1 MSAYQLPEEFETE
14 NHYLRRPSMADA
26 AAIFAAYATDA
37 TVTKYLAC
45 RPHRDVSETAAFLDT
60 TVADWDRGKRY
71 AVLAF
76 HRDCPEVPLGMFD
89 ARRIGWAVTYGYV
102 LRSSAWGH
110 GSASEIMRWMVSHA
124 LSHPAI
130 FRTEALCDVENPAS
144 VRVVEKAGMSREGLL
159 RRYLVHPN
167 ISDVP
172 RDCLVYSRV
181 R

>member
-1 MSAYQLPEEFETE
+1 MSAYHLPEEFETE
-14 NHYLRRPSMADA
+14 NHYLRRSSVEDA
-26 AAIFAAYATDA
+26 VAIFAAYATDG
-37 TVTKYLAC
+37 TVTKYLAW
-45 RPHRDVSETAAFLDT
+45 RPHRDVSETAAFLDAT
-60 TVADWDRGKRY
+60 AADWDRGKRY

-76 HRDCPEVPLGMFD
+76 HRDRPGDPLGMFD
-89 ARRIGWAVTYGYV
+89 ARPTGFAVTYGYV

-110 GSASEIMRWMVSHA
+110 GTASEIMRWMVEHA

-144 VRVVEKAGMSREGLL
+144 ARVLEKVGMSREGLL
-159 RRYLVHPN
+159 RRYLFHPN
-167 ISDVP
+167 ISDEP